1 MLSDFY
7 RSSQWKKLT
16 QMIKLSRV
24 DNNGFWIC
32 EHCKKP
38 IVKSYDCICHH
49 KIYLTEE
56 NYTDPDIALNENNI
70 ALLHHRCHNR
80 VHNKLGQPT
89 RQVYIVYGSPLS
101 GKSRYVNDVMLSGD
115 LLLDIDRLWE
125 AISNQPRYIKP
136 KEITSNVFAIRDL
149 ILQQIKHRQ
158 GKWQNAYVVGGYP
171 LSVERTRL
179 ANMLGARLIHIDTN
193 KETCIDRLLNC
204 EDKRDK
210 EQWKKFI
217 NEWWEKYSAT
227 F

>member
-7 RSSQWKKLT
+7 RTAEWKKLT
-16 QMIKLSRV
+16 RIIKLSRI
-24 DNNGFWIC
+24 DDNGFWIC
-32 EHCKKP
+32 EHCGQP

-80 VHNKLGQPT
+80 VHNKLGQST
-89 RQVYIVYGSPLS
+89 RQVYLVYGSPLA
-101 GKSRYVNDVMLSGD
+101 GKSSYIDDVMLQGD
-115 LLLDIDRLWE
+115 LLLDIDNIWM
-125 AISNQPRYIKP
+125 AISNQPLYIKP
-136 KEITSNVFAIRDL
+136 KELTSNVFAIRDL

-158 GKWQNAYVVGGYP
+158 GKWHNAYIVGGYP
-171 LSVERTRL
+171 LSAERNRL
-179 ANMLGARLIHIDTN
+179 ANTLGARLIHIDTD
-193 KETCIDRLLNC
+193 KETCLDRLLNC

-210 EQWKKFI
+210 KQWKKFI
-217 NEWWEKYSAT
+217 EDWWEKFSAT

>member
-7 RSSQWKKLT
+7 RTTEWKKLT
-16 QMIKLSRV
+16 HIIKLSRV
-24 DNNGFWIC
+24 DDNGFWIC
-32 EHCKKP
+32 EHCGQS

-80 VHNKLGQPT
+80 VHNKLGQLT
-89 RQVYIVYGSPLS
+89 RQVFIVYGSPLS
-101 GKSRYVNDVMLSGD
+101 GKNSYVNDVMLQGD
-115 LLLDIDRLWE
+115 LLLDIDKIWM
-125 AISNQPRYIKP
+125 AISNQPLYIKP
-136 KEITSNVFAIRDL
+136 KELTSNVFAIRDL

-158 GKWQNAYVVGGYP
+158 GKWQNAYIVGGYP
-171 LSVERTRL
+171 LSAERNRL
-179 ANMLGARLIHIDTN
+179 ANTLGARLIHIDTD
-193 KETCIDRLLNC
+193 KETCLSRLIAC

-210 EQWKKFI
+210 EKWKKFI
-217 NEWWEKYSAT
+217 EDWWEKFSAT

>member
-7 RSSQWKKLT
+7 RTAEWKKLT
-16 QMIKLSRV
+16 HIIKLSRV
-24 DNNGFWIC
+24 DDNGFWRC
-32 EHCKKP
+32 EHCGQP

-89 RQVYIVYGSPLS
+89 RQVYLVYGSPLA
-101 GKSRYVNDVMLSGD
+101 GKSSYIDDVMLQGD
-115 LLLDIDRLWE
+115 LLLDIDNIWM
-125 AISNQPRYIKP
+125 AISNQPLYIKP
-136 KEITSNVFAIRDL
+136 KELTSNVFAIRDL

-158 GKWQNAYVVGGYP
+158 GKWYNAYIVGGYP
-171 LSVERTRL
+171 WSAERNRL
-179 ANMLGARLIHIDTN
+179 ANTLGARLIHIDTD
-193 KETCIDRLLNC
+193 KETCLSRLIAC

-217 NEWWEKYSAT
+217 EDWWEKFSAT

>member
-7 RSSQWKKLT
+7 RTAEWKKLT
-16 QMIKLSRV
+16 HIIKLSRV
-24 DNNGFWIC
+24 DDNGFWIC
-32 EHCKKP
+32 KHCKKP

-56 NYTDPDIALNENNI
+56 NYTDPDISLNENNI

-89 RQVYIVYGSPLS
+89 RQVFVVYGSPLS
-101 GKSRYVNDVMLSGD
+101 GKSSYVNDVMLQGD
-115 LLLDIDRLWE
+115 LLLDIDKIWM
-125 AISNQPRYIKP
+125 AISNQPLYIKP
-136 KEITSNVFAIRDL
+136 KELTSNVFAIRDL

-158 GKWQNAYVVGGYP
+158 GKWQNAYIVGGYP
-171 LSVERTRL
+171 LSAERNRL
-179 ANMLGARLIHIDTN
+179 ANTLGARLIHIDTD
-193 KETCIDRLLNC
+193 KETCLSRLIAC

-217 NEWWEKYSAT
+217 EDWWEKFSAT

>member
-7 RSSQWKKLT
+7 RTAEWKKLT
-16 QMIKLSRV
+16 HIIKLSRV
-24 DNNGFWIC
+24 DDNGFWIC
-32 EHCKKP
+32 EHCSQP

-49 KIYLTEE
+49 KIYLTDD
-56 NYTDPDIALNENNI
+56 NYTDPNIALNENNI

-80 VHNKLGQPT
+80 IHNKLGQPS
-89 RQVYIVYGSPLS
+89 RQVFIVYGSPLS
-101 GKSRYVNDVMLSGD
+101 GKSSYVNDVMLQGD
-115 LLLDIDRLWE
+115 LLLDIDKIWM
-125 AISNQPRYIKP
+125 AISNQPLYIKP
-136 KEITSNVFAIRDL
+136 KELTSNVFTIRDL

-171 LSVERTRL
+171 LSAERTRL
-179 ANMLGARLIHIDTN
+179 ANMLGARLIYIDTA
-193 KETCIDRLLNC
+193 KETCLDRLLNC